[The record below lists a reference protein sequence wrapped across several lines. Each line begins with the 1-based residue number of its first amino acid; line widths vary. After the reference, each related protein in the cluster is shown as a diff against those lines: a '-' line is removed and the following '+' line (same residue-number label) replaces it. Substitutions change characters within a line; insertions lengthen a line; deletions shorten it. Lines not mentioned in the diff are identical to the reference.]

1 MQNQVKRS
9 YPRPNQFALLTKNPP
24 REVSEPIAFVN
35 STLTQTEHLMAAHK
49 VKEIQFIVLETTTA
63 VMIRSSDQKYLNGW
77 KRLAKDIFSE
87 ASRMLGE
94 DAVLE
99 LSDESSESIK
109 KIFKDQRKINA
120 TLIHQFSVIIVL

>member
-1 MQNQVKRS
+1 
-9 YPRPNQFALLTKNPP
+9 
-24 REVSEPIAFVN
+24 
-35 STLTQTEHLMAAHK
+35 MAAHK